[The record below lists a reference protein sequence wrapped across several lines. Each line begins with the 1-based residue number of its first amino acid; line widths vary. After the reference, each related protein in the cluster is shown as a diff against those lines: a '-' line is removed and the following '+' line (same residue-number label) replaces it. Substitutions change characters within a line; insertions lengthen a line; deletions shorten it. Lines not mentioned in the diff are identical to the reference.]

1 MCGVRFKLKC
11 EWKECNLGKI
21 CASISKTFNG
31 KQKYVV
37 LINTSDV
44 LNGKILNNSLV
55 ENINLK
61 GQFKKTFLKNDILY
75 SEIRPANRRFA
86 YVDIPETTN
95 YIASTKLMV
104 IRANEQYVRPKYL
117 FFILSS
123 ENLINYLQSVAE
135 TRSGTFPQ
143 ITFEGEVANIRIKIP
158 NLNTQDKIVKILSSL
173 DDKIEQNNAINHN
186 LQQLIRSIFDKWFIC
201 SYKTTS
207 KDIIQTTLG
216 SFPSDFKMQR
226 LGELPIQV
234 TDYVANGSF
243 ASLKENVKLFQERN
257 YAYFIRNTDLKSG
270 SFEVFVDK
278 HSYDFLIKSRLF
290 GGEIIISNVGDVGS
304 VFLCPV
310 LDAPMTL
317 GNNIIMLKPQDD
329 FLRFYLF
336 IWFKYSIGQ
345 GLIQGIKSGCAQPKF
360 NKTDFK
366 NLPIILPPKEL
377 LMRFHSLV
385 LPMFESIEKNN
396 SENRKL
402 NCLRN
407 TLLPKLMSGELDVSE
422 VEI

>member
-1 MCGVRFKLKC
+1 MNC
-11 EWKECNLGKI
+11 EWKTVKLGDIGRIVGGATPSTKDLENYNGNI
-21 CASISKTFNG
+21 AWITPKDLSVFHGRYISCGERNITKKGLKSCSAQILPKNS
-31 KQKYVV
+31 V
-37 LINTSDV
+37 LFSSRAPI
-44 LNGKILNNSLV
+44 G
-55 ENINLK
+55 
-61 GQFKKTFLKNDILY
+61 
-75 SEIRPANRRFA
+75 
-86 YVDIPETTN
+86 
-95 YIASTKLMV
+95 YIA
-104 IRANEQYVRPKYL
+104 IAANELCTNQGFKSIIPNSNTDYL
-117 FFILSS
+117 FLY
-123 ENLINYLQSVAE
+123 YLLRYNKDKIESMG
-135 TRSGTFPQ
+135 SGT
-143 ITFEGEVANIRIKIP
+143 TFKEVSGATMKNIEVAVPDLETQKKIA
-158 NLNTQDKIVKILSSL
+158 KVLSAL

-345 GLIQGIKSGCAQPKF
+345 GLIQGIKSGSAQPKF